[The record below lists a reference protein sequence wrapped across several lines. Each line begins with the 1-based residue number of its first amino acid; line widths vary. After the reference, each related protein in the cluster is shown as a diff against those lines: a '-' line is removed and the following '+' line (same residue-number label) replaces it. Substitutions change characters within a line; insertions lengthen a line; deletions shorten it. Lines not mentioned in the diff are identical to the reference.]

1 MWFTPWSAAIDFCCN
16 PYDPDAPALPKGYL
30 HMSRSNLSH
39 GELSGFCTQIA
50 LMLGAGLPVYDG
62 MEALTQAAQSGA
74 EREVY
79 ARLSAALNETGSLSE
94 AMRRDG
100 CWPAYLVEMTAI
112 GERAGRLENV
122 MNSLAA
128 HYEREGRIQRAV
140 RSAVTYPLVLCVMLL
155 AIILIMIVKVL
166 PVFKRVL
173 GGMGVAMT
181 QYGEWMMRTGATIGW
196 VMLGVT
202 VAVLAAVVIC
212 ALLLRTGARE
222 GVLRFINRCFPPLR
236 RLNRRI
242 SGARM
247 ASVLSMMLSGGF
259 PLDEALEMVPSV
271 LEDEIACGKVS
282 EMRGKIAEGKPFA
295 DAIVESEMFDE
306 FTSGLIRTS
315 AAVGSVDAM
324 MEKVAADY
332 ENRAEEGIA
341 SLVSIIEPTLVAVL
355 SVVIGAVLLSVMLPM
370 AGIISS
376 IL

>member
-1 MWFTPWSAAIDFCCN
+1 MKKSENTKIKF
-16 PYDPDAPALPKGYL
+16 
-30 HMSRSNLSH
+30 RSE
-39 GELSGFCTQIA
+39 ELSGFCAQLA
-50 LMLGAGLPVYDG
+50 MMLQSGMSLYDG
-62 MEALTQAAQSGA
+62 MEMVAQTHKDSPNADRYA
-74 EREVY
+74 ELE
-79 ARLSAALNETGSLSE
+79 SAMTETGSLHAALE
-94 AMRRDG
+94 KCG
-100 CWPAYLVEMTAI
+100 CWPEYLVQMAGI
-112 GERAGRLENV
+112 GERTGKLESV
-122 MNSLAA
+122 MRSLAE
-128 HYEREGRIQRAV
+128 YYDREGRIHRAV
-140 RSAVTYPLVLCVMLL
+140 VSAVTYPMVLGVMMLL
-155 AIILIMIVKVL
+155 ILLIMIIKVL

-173 GGMGVAMT
+173 ANFGVEMT
-181 QYGEWMMRTGATIGW
+181 DSGNAIMQ
-196 VMLGVT
+196 LGVT
-202 VAVLAAVVIC
+202 VGWVVLALVAAAVLAALVCCLMMKLGFKAQVASFAGRIIPG
-212 ALLLRTGARE
+212 LRNIRKGLASS
-222 GVLRFINRCFPPLR
+222 RF
-236 RLNRRI
+236 
-242 SGARM
+242 

>member
-1 MWFTPWSAAIDFCCN
+1 VASF
-16 PYDPDAPALPKGYL
+16 
-30 HMSRSNLSH
+30 
-39 GELSGFCTQIA
+39 
-50 LMLGAGLPVYDG
+50 
-62 MEALTQAAQSGA
+62 
-74 EREVY
+74 
-79 ARLSAALNETGSLSE
+79 
-94 AMRRDG
+94 
-100 CWPAYLVEMTAI
+100 
-112 GERAGRLENV
+112 AGRIIPGLRNIRKG
-122 MNSLAA
+122 LA
-128 HYEREGRIQRAV
+128 
-140 RSAVTYPLVLCVMLL
+140 SS
-155 AIILIMIVKVL
+155 
-166 PVFKRVL
+166 
-173 GGMGVAMT
+173 
-181 QYGEWMMRTGATIGW
+181 
-196 VMLGVT
+196 
-202 VAVLAAVVIC
+202 
-212 ALLLRTGARE
+212 
-222 GVLRFINRCFPPLR
+222 RF
-236 RLNRRI
+236 
-242 SGARM
+242 

>member
-1 MWFTPWSAAIDFCCN
+1 
-16 PYDPDAPALPKGYL
+16 
-30 HMSRSNLSH
+30 MSRSNLSH

-259 PLDEALEMVPSV
+259 PLEEALGMVPAV
-271 LEDEIACGKVS
+271 LSDSAAAGEVKALCRRMEQGESFEDALSAG
-282 EMRGKIAEGKPFA
+282 RL
-295 DAIVESEMFDE
+295 FDPLH
-306 FTSGLIRTS
+306 SRMIRMG
-315 AAVGSVDAM
+315 AAVGREDQV
-324 MEKVAADY
+324 METIARSY
-332 ENRAEEGIA
+332 EEEVEEGVGR
-341 SLVSIIEPTLVAVL
+341 LVSIIEPTIVAFL
-355 SVVIGAVLLSVMLPM
+355 CVVIGMILLSVMLPM
-370 AGIISS
+370 AGVISS
-376 IL
+376 MI